1 MFRIGP
7 FSHADA
13 LRICQNLKP
22 EEMREW
28 RATRGEAEVSTFAR
42 ELIPFAKRIAIA
54 YSDGVPVAMMG
65 AIPLRPGVWNAFMV
79 ATPGISEV
87 GLPFT
92 RWARRNFFAAL
103 RTLGAHRVEAHV
115 IADYYETHRWI
126 KAIGAKVEAHVPR
139 FGAQGEDFI
148 RFVYLW
154 DE

>member
-1 MFRIGP
+1 MFEMGP
-7 FSHADA
+7 FQIGDA
-13 LRICQNLKP
+13 LHICRNLKP
-22 EEMREW
+22 DEMREW
-28 RATRGEAEVSTFAR
+28 SATRGDVEVSNFAR
-42 ELIPFAKRIAIA
+42 ELLPFAKRIAIA

-65 AIPLRPGVWNAFMV
+65 AIPLREGVWNAFMV

-115 IADYYETHRWI
+115 IADYEETHRWI
-126 KAIGAKVEAHVPR
+126 RAIGAKYEAFVPQ
-139 FGAQGEDFI
+139 FGANGEDFV

-154 DE
+154 D